1 MFKHKL
7 IILCTGLLMTF
18 SIQTF
23 AQSVGIK
30 AGAVYNHFV
39 SNQQHV
45 KGNIG
50 LVAGVAYHH
59 SFSSKLGLATGLEYL
74 QLGGG
79 LLTIE
84 DNTRYGVDPEQNPF
98 AIKIRD
104 SKVTLHS
111 VNVPIIV
118 EYTLF
123 GDNTSGISLG
133 IGPEVSY
140 TFSGSSY
147 DIISTPYGGYDGYW
161 VTYTQTNLESD
172 NYAPFNVAASAKLG
186 VNFMA
191 GNSPI
196 GLDLKYRYGFLPIR
210 NGYSYLDLPNLR
222 SDVFQ
227 GSFSITME
235 YKFNLS
241 FSSNVE

>member
-1 MFKHKL
+1 MFKYKL
-7 IILCTGLLMTF
+7 IVLCTGLLMTF
-18 SIQTF
+18 SYQTF
-23 AQSVGIK
+23 AQMVGIK
-30 AGAVYNHFV
+30 AGPVYNHFV

-50 LVAGVAYHH
+50 LVAGIAYHH
-59 SFSSKLGLATGLEYL
+59 SFNSKFGLATGLEYL

-123 GDNTSGISLG
+123 GDNKSGISLG

-172 NYAPFNVAASAKLG
+172 NYAPFNVAATAKLG
-186 VNFMA
+186 VNIMA
-191 GNSPI
+191 GNSPV
-196 GLDLKYRYGFLPIR
+196 GLDIRYRYGFLPIR
-210 NGYSYLDLPNLR
+210 NGYSYLELPDLR

-227 GSFSITME
+227 GSLVITME

-241 FSSNVE
+241 FSSNIE